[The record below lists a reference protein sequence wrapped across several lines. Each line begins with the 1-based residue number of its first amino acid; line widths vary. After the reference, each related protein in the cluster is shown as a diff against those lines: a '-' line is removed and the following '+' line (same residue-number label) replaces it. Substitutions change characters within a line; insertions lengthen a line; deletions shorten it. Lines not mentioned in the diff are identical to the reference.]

1 MFLYKVEVRTA
12 TKPEMGLGLF
22 AKEHIPAHS
31 VVWKYIEGI
40 DIKFSIDRLK
50 ELNEAQKE
58 YFKKYAWIEKLE
70 TDETEYVYSNA
81 DLTNFI
87 NHSNFPNIS
96 SSGSFSVAICDIHID
111 EEIFINYK
119 SFDTEFDDYKDEMI

>member
-12 TKPEMGLGLF
+12 TNPKMGLGLF
-22 AKEHIPAHS
+22 AKEYIPAHS

-40 DIKFSIDRLK
+40 DIKFPIDRLK
-50 ELNEAQKE
+50 ELNDAQRE

-70 TDETEYVYSNA
+70 TDEIEYVYSNA

-96 SSGSFSVAICDIHID
+96 SSGSFSVAIRDIQVD
-111 EEIFINYK
+111 EEIFIDYN
-119 SFDTEFDDYKDEMI
+119 SFDAEFDDYKDEMI